1 MEPRYVV
8 IKFEFE
14 IQKRRTLSIVFYI
27 NEVNAKCADTSKVF
41 RNPYHKIII
50 IIIIIIIQFIFS
62 FSKIKCLL
70 L

>member
-1 MEPRYVV
+1 LEPRYVV
-8 IKFEFE
+8 RKFEFK
-14 IQKRRTLSIVFYI
+14 IQKCRTPCIVLYI
-27 NEVNAKCADTSKVF
+27 NEVNAKCANTSKVF

-50 IIIIIIIQFIFS
+50 IEFVFS